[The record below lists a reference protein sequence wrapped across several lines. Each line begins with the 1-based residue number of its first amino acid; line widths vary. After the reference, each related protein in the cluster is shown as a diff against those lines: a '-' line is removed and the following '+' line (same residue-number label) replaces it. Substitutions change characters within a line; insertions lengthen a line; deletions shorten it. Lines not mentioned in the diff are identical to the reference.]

1 MKNKKNRKRFG
12 LGMVGIL
19 GVLGAFSY
27 QGNVVHAS
35 ENTEL
40 VYCIGSVS
48 KVYSTAAVMKLAE
61 EGKVDLD
68 APVTEYIPDFKM
80 ADPRYKEITVRMLMN
95 HTSGIMGTTLER
107 VFLYDEV
114 DSCHQDTLL
123 NKLSTQRLKADPG
136 EYASYCN
143 DGFDLLAILVE
154 RVTGMTYTEYVEKE
168 IAIPTGGTSTGTG
181 YNYAELGEITPA
193 YTPGYLEYDTG
204 SIMCL
209 GGGGVYSVASDVA
222 KFGASFFTG
231 DKRLLSEQSKKE
243 MATKW
248 NGTQDDLYR
257 DENGLGWDYVSRPQ
271 YEEKDVKVLGKGGDV
286 IMNHAFLMVAP
297 EEKISVSVLSNGGSS
312 SFNELLAE
320 ALMDVV
326 LEEKGISIEEE
337 ASANMK
343 AVDQIPKEYDAY
355 TGCYISQ
362 GATGVVINKI
372 SFPEHKYMHVEN
384 IRPTGRTADDYVLTT
399 DGSFASL
406 SVDVEDLKKDGIDN
420 VEMTNVKIASNPTL
434 LHFEKGNEGQTYVLC
449 DMKEI
454 LYGLG
459 NLDRHVYAGEKIQ
472 DNPIDSSKLKQWE
485 RIDGQD
491 LLLCN
496 EKYSSENYDYG
507 IACAYLNE
515 EVPGYVFVCT
525 GMETRLLKIVDET
538 HAVAFTTVP
547 CSTNRDLIDVTLK
560 AEGES
565 VRLILSAGLEF
576 IKDDQIPMLTV
587 DQKEVVF
594 DDNEAKWF
602 QIDDILANEE
612 IVVERPEHSTIYVFT
627 KFGDII
633 YTTHVK
639 DASNVISLPAGGKI
653 VFLGQKGD
661 KIRLNP

>member
-1 MKNKKNRKRFG
+1 MNKKKNRKRFG
-12 LGMVGIL
+12 LGLVGIL
-19 GVLGAFSY
+19 GILGAFSY
-27 QGNVVHAS
+27 QGNIVHAS
-35 ENTEL
+35 EDTEL

-48 KVYSTAAVMKLAE
+48 KVYAATAAMKLAE
-61 EGKVDLD
+61 EGKLDLD
-68 APVTEYIPDFKM
+68 ASITEYIPDFKM
-80 ADPRYKEITVRMLMN
+80 ADPRYKEITARMLMN
-95 HTSGIMGTTLER
+95 HTSGLMGTTLER
-107 VFLYDEV
+107 TFLYDDV
-114 DSCHQDTLL
+114 DSYYRDTLL
-123 NKLSTQRLKADPG
+123 DKLATQRLKADPG

-154 RVTGMTYTEYVEKE
+154 RITGMTYTEYVEKE

-181 YNYAELGEITPA
+181 YNYPELGEITPA

-248 NGTQDDLYR
+248 NGTEDEPYK
-257 DENGLGWDYVSRPQ
+257 DENGLGWDYVSRPK

-297 EEKISVSVLSNGGSS
+297 EEKISISVLANGGSS
-312 SFNELLAE
+312 GFNELLAE

-326 LEEKGISIEEE
+326 LEEKGITIEEK
-337 ASANMK
+337 ASANIK

-362 GATGVVINKI
+362 GPTGVVINKI

-384 IRPTGRTADDYVLTT
+384 IGPTDRTVDDYVLTT
-399 DGSFASL
+399 EGEFASL
-406 SVDVEDLKKDGIDN
+406 SVDVEDLKKDGTDN
-420 VEMTNVKIASNPTL
+420 VEMADMKIASNPTL
-434 LHFEKGNEGQTYVLC
+434 VHFEKGNEGQTY
-449 DMKEI
+449 I
-454 LYGLG
+454 LSDGNNIVHGLG
-459 NLDRHVYAGEKIQ
+459 NLEQHVYAGEKIQ
-472 DNPIDSSKLKQWE
+472 DNPIDTSKLKIWE
-485 RIDGQD
+485 MISGQEF
-491 LLLCN
+491 LLCN
-496 EKYSSENYDYG
+496 EKYSSQNYDSS
-507 IACAYLNE
+507 IAYAFLNE
-515 EVPGYVFVCT
+515 EVPGYIFVCT
-525 GMETRLLKIVDET
+525 GMGTRLLKIVDET

-565 VRLILSAGLEF
+565 VRLILSVGLEF
-576 IKDDQIPMLTV
+576 IMEYQIPTLTV

-602 QIDDILANEE
+602 RIDDTLANEE
-612 IVVERPEHSTIYVFT
+612 IVVERPEHSNIYVFT

-639 DASNVISLPAGGKI
+639 DASNVISLPAEGKI
-653 VFLGQKGD
+653 AFIGEKGD
-661 KIRLNP
+661 KVTLN